1 MWQSW
6 ESGVYNWGLGPGLYG
21 LAVEAKDSLAHS
33 GFQVKVRR
41 SRRHTLTTAR
51 QEARQPSKA
60 AAMFLGSVAKGFGVH
75 VLVCAAP
82 GATPLERCANGAG
95 CTALGAPANEE
106 GGVASGAARLT
117 PRRPSGGTAF

>member
-1 MWQSW
+1 MIEYMFANKPEGIR
-6 ESGVYNWGLGPGLYG
+6 ESGVYNRGLGPGLYG

-60 AAMFLGSVAKGFGVH
+60 AAMFLGSVAKG
-75 VLVCAAP
+75 LVSMFWCAPLQAP
-82 GATPLERCANGAG
+82 
-95 CTALGAPANEE
+95 
-106 GGVASGAARLT
+106 RL
-117 PRRPSGGTAF
+117 